1 MKELGKDVT
10 ANVQVE
16 TNEDE
21 PILTVVDS
29 FETPRFTYN
38 EETAKYD
45 KSNGEALLG
54 GIDSKINVFRERYMA
69 VWQRTVRHEMFTPAH
84 RKAQSAQFSLQKIE
98 YLKGNCISFSLFK
111 NYKGWLNADQ

>member
-1 MKELGKDVT
+1 M
-10 ANVQVE
+10 E

-45 KSNGEALLG
+45 KANGEALLG

-98 YLKGNCISFSLFK
+98 YLKGKCFCCLIKIRINKIGLFHR
-111 NYKGWLNADQ
+111 